1 MKPSG
6 YLSDNAWV
14 WAGTALVL
22 LTLSGPTLRN
32 AMIIAV
38 GTTLVHFVA
47 STLNEK

>member
-1 MKPSG
+1 MRPSS

-32 AMIIAV
+32 ALIIAI
-38 GTTLVHFVA
+38 GTTFVHFVA
-47 STLNEK
+47 SALNDK